1 LPEQLQPSRRFE
13 LKINEQMQADV
24 LVISLSG
31 KVIGGPELM
40 NLKTVFENA
49 VNQDIRKV
57 LLDLGKVSWMD
68 SSGLGVIVSGHT
80 TLSRAGGSLKVL
92 NVTKKIKELFIITKL
107 ITIFE
112 TYGDEQEAL
121 ASFGE

>member
-1 LPEQLQPSRRFE
+1 M
-13 LKINEQMQADV
+13 KISEEMKGDV
-24 LVISLSG
+24 LVLRLSG

-40 NLKTVFENA
+40 DLKTAFENA
-49 VNQDIRKV
+49 MNQERKKV

-80 TLSRAGGSLKVL
+80 TISRAGGSLKIL
-92 NVTKKIKELFIITKL
+92 NATKKIHELFIITKL

-112 TYGDEQEAL
+112 TFTDEDEAL
-121 ASFGE
+121 KSFEE

>member
-1 LPEQLQPSRRFE
+1 M
-13 LKINEQMQADV
+13 KGDV
-24 LVISLSG
+24 LVVALSG

-40 NLKTVFENA
+40 EVKSVFQKA
-49 VNQDIRKV
+49 VDQEKKKV

-80 TLSRAGGSLKVL
+80 TLSRAGGALRIL
-92 NVTKKIKELFIITKL
+92 NATKKIHELFIITKL

-112 TYGDEQEAL
+112 TFTDEQEAL
-121 ASFGE
+121 NSFGE

>member
-1 LPEQLQPSRRFE
+1 MNIKQ
-13 LKINEQMQADV
+13 QMKGDV
-24 LVISLSG
+24 LVIALSG

-40 NLKTVFENA
+40 EVKSVFQKA
-49 VNQDIRKV
+49 VDQEKNKV

-80 TLSRAGGSLKVL
+80 TLSRAGGALRIL
-92 NVTKKIKELFIITKL
+92 NATKKIQELFIITKL

-112 TYGDEQEAL
+112 TFTDEQEAL
-121 ASFGE
+121 NSFGE

>member
-1 LPEQLQPSRRFE
+1 
-13 LKINEQMQADV
+13 LKISEQKQGDV
-24 LVISLSG
+24 LVVSLSG

-49 VNQDIRKV
+49 VNQDVRKV

-80 TLSRAGGSLKVL
+80 TLSRAGGALKVL
-92 NVTKKIKELFIITKL
+92 NVTKKIRELFIITKL

-112 TYGDEQEAL
+112 TFDDEQAAL
-121 ASFGE
+121 ASFGN

>member
-1 LPEQLQPSRRFE
+1 M
-13 LKINEQMQADV
+13 KIKEEMNGDV
-24 LVISLSG
+24 LIIGLSG

-40 NLKTVFENA
+40 EVKDAFQKA
-49 VNQDIRKV
+49 VDQGHKKV

-80 TLSRAGGSLKVL
+80 TLSRAGGALKIL
-92 NVTKKIKELFIITKL
+92 NATKKIHELFIITKL

-112 TYGDEQEAL
+112 TYTDEQEAL
-121 ASFGE
+121 ESFGD

>member
-1 LPEQLQPSRRFE
+1 M
-13 LKINEQMQADV
+13 KGDV
-24 LVISLSG
+24 LVIALSG

-40 NLKTVFENA
+40 EVKSVFQKAVDQEN
-49 VNQDIRKV
+49 NKV

-80 TLSRAGGSLKVL
+80 TLSRAGGALRIL
-92 NVTKKIKELFIITKL
+92 NATKKIHELFIITKL

-112 TYGDEQEAL
+112 TFTDEQEAL
-121 ASFGE
+121 NSFGE

>member
-1 LPEQLQPSRRFE
+1 MNIKQ
-13 LKINEQMQADV
+13 QMKGDV
-24 LVISLSG
+24 LVVALSG

-40 NLKTVFENA
+40 EVKSVFQKA
-49 VNQDIRKV
+49 VDQEKNKV

-80 TLSRAGGSLKVL
+80 TLSRSGGALRIL
-92 NVTKKIKELFIITKL
+92 NATKKIHELFIITKL

-112 TYGDEQEAL
+112 TFTDEQEAL
-121 ASFGE
+121 NSFGE

>member
-1 LPEQLQPSRRFE
+1 MKISEQKQG
-13 LKINEQMQADV
+13 DV
-24 LVISLSG
+24 LVVSLSG

-49 VNQDIRKV
+49 VNQDVRKV

-80 TLSRAGGSLKVL
+80 TLSRAGGALKVL
-92 NVTKKIKELFIITKL
+92 NVTKKIRELFIITKL

-112 TYGDEQEAL
+112 TFDDEQAAL
-121 ASFGE
+121 ASFGN

>member
-1 LPEQLQPSRRFE
+1 M
-13 LKINEQMQADV
+13 KIHEKMEGDV

-40 NLKTVFENA
+40 NVKTAFENA
-49 VNQDIRKV
+49 VNQDIDKV

-80 TLSRAGGSLKVL
+80 TLSRAGGALKVL
-92 NVTKKIKELFIITKL
+92 NATKKIRELFIITKL
-107 ITIFE
+107 ITIFD
-112 TYGDEQEAL
+112 TYSDDQEAL
-121 ASFGE
+121 ASFEK